1 MSNIK
6 VLLISDDNKSTDK
19 IKQYFSSHAVIE
31 VRDVAY
37 DGKDDLTLILTPS
50 KSSLEYDDNYL
61 EVMISKL
68 LHELGVP
75 SHIKG
80 YTFIKEGIN
89 MIYNNPNLSIT
100 KELYPKIAIKYN
112 TKSSCVER
120 AIRHAIETSWNRA
133 NLDIIEEIFG
143 YSIDIDKAKA
153 TNREYLITL
162 ADKLRLDYYL

>member
-1 MSNIK
+1 MNKIK
-6 VLLISDDNKSTDK
+6 VLVIDDNETLVDMV
-19 IKQYFSSHAVIE
+19 KQYFSSHAVIE

-89 MIYNNPNLSIT
+89 IT
-100 KELYPKIAIKYN
+100 
-112 TKSSCVER
+112 
-120 AIRHAIETSWNRA
+120 
-133 NLDIIEEIFG
+133 F
-143 YSIDIDKAKA
+143 
-153 TNREYLITL
+153 
-162 ADKLRLDYYL
+162 